1 MRNGAENRM
10 KQKHPFIASIMAAA
24 VLALGFAGSSD
35 VLAQGKPQNSKTA
48 GPVLKAA
55 KASLDAKK
63 YQDVIAKAKEVQGM
77 KDKNAYDDYLANEML
92 YFAYAKTNQFPD
104 AARALET
111 SLTSEYLP
119 KGEIP
124 KRSEQL
130 LVLNYQMKNYDKV
143 IALGDKAAKEGWA
156 NDDTNTWVGQSYYQ
170 KGDFKGAAKYLDGYI
185 TSIVR
190 SGRKPK
196 ENLLL
201 MLQSSCDKAGDATCE
216 GRALEQL
223 VANYPKSQYWQL
235 LMDSLTRNASD
246 QPENTQLQVFR
257 LAFAVDVPMKP
268 GDYTEFAQ
276 LALEAGSPGEAKA
289 VLEKGFAKKIFPAG
303 READRNNRLLE
314 TAKKQAATD
323 QPQLEKMARDA
334 AAGSSGDKD
343 VSVGLAY
350 LGYQQYDKAAEAINR
365 GLKKQGLQ
373 NVAEAHL
380 LLGIAE
386 LNAGR
391 KDEARKAFRQVKGDP
406 TLERLANLWSLHT
419 QAAAAP
425 NKTANAGT
433 PPAPAGKTAQ
443 R

>member
-1 MRNGAENRM
+1 M
-10 KQKHPFIASIMAAA
+10 KHKHSFTASIMAAA
-24 VLALGFAGSSD
+24 VLALGLAGTSD

-55 KASLDAKK
+55 KSSLDSKK

-92 YFAYAKTNQFPD
+92 YFAYAKTNQLAD
-104 AARALET
+104 AVKALET

-130 LVLNYQMKNYDKV
+130 LVLNYQLKNYDKV
-143 IALGDKAAKEGWA
+143 IQLGDKAAKEGWA
-156 NDDTNTWVGQSYYQ
+156 NDDINTLVGQAYYQ
-170 KGDFKGAAKYLDGYI
+170 KGDFKGSAKFADGYV
-185 TSIVR
+185 TSIVKA
-190 SGRKPK
+190 GRKPK

-201 MLQSSCDKAGDATCE
+201 MLQSSCDKAGDANCRS
-216 GRALEQL
+216 RALEQL

-235 LMDSLTRNASD
+235 LMDSLTRD
-246 QPENTQLQVFR
+246 QSNQSERTQLQVYR
-257 LAFAVDVPMKP
+257 LAFAVDVPMRP
-268 GDYTEFAQ
+268 SDYTEFAQ

-289 VLEKGFAKKIFPAG
+289 VLEKGFAKKVFPEG
-303 READRNNRLLE
+303 RETDRNNRLLE

-350 LGYQQYDKAAEAINR
+350 LGYQQYDKAAEAISR

-373 NVAEAHL
+373 NVAEAQL

-406 TLERLANLWSLHT
+406 TLERLANLWNLHT
-419 QAAAAP
+419 QSAP
-425 NKTANAGT
+425 AGGKTANAGT
-433 PPAPAGKTAQ
+433 PPAPEGKTAQ

>member
-1 MRNGAENRM
+1 M
-10 KQKHPFIASIMAAA
+10 KQKHSFTAIIAAA
-24 VLALGFAGSSD
+24 VLALGFAGTSD
-35 VLAQGKPQNSKTA
+35 VLAQNKPQNSKTA

-55 KASLDAKK
+55 KASLDGKK

-92 YFAYAKTNQFPD
+92 YFAYAKTNQL
-104 AARALET
+104 AEAVKSLEA

-119 KGEIP
+119 KSEIP

-130 LVLNYQMKNYDKV
+130 LVLNYQLKNYDKV
-143 IALGDKAAKEGWA
+143 IQLGERAGKEGWA
-156 NDDTNTWVGQSYYQ
+156 NDDINTLVGQAYYQ
-170 KGDFKGAAKYLDGYI
+170 KGDFKGSAKFADAYV

-190 SGRKPK
+190 AGRKPK

-201 MLQSSCDKAGDATCE
+201 MLQSSCDKANDGACRS
-216 GRALEQL
+216 RALEQL

-235 LMDSLTRNASD
+235 LMDSLTRD
-246 QPENTQLQVFR
+246 QSNQSEKTQLQVYR

-289 VLEKGFAKKIFPAG
+289 ILEKGFAKKVFPEG
-303 READRNNRLLE
+303 RESDRNNRLLE

-350 LGYQQYDKAAEAINR
+350 LGYQQYDKAAEAITR

-373 NVAEAHL
+373 NVAEAQL

-406 TLERLANLWSLHT
+406 TLERLANLWNLHT
-419 QAAAAP
+419 QSAPAA
-425 NKTANAGT
+425 NKSANAGT
-433 PPAPAGKTAQ
+433 PPAAEGKTAL